1 MGVAIDSIVCNGTIV
16 SGARVQQSILG
27 PSVRVNSYAHVSES
41 ILFEGVQVGRHAK
54 IRRAII
60 DKHVQI
66 PPGFEIGY
74 DLEKDR
80 ARGFTI
86 SPGGIVTIAKTEDL
100 SGVSLSENLT
110 SVLAEGG
117 VRQPYLH
124 RPNSGIS
131 SGVGNRSQDS
141 T

>member
-1 MGVAIDSIVCNGTIV
+1 
-16 SGARVQQSILG
+16 
-27 PSVRVNSYAHVSES
+27 VNSYAHVSDS
-41 ILFEGVQVGRHAK
+41 ILFEGVQVGRNAR

-100 SGVSLSENLT
+100 SAVSASESLTSALSE
-110 SVLAEGG
+110 GG
-117 VRQPYLH
+117 IRQPFLH
-124 RPNSGIS
+124 RSNPGVPNAGT
-131 SGVGNRSQDS
+131 RSQD
-141 T
+141 TT